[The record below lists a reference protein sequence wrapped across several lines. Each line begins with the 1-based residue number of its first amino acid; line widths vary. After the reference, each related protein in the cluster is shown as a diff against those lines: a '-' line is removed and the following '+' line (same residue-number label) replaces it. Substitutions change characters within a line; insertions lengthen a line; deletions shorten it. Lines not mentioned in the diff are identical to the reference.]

1 MIVFLLSSL
10 AVAQQIP
17 EPHSPAVAEATPQ
30 RRPEENSQKKKTNG
44 ANKQEA
50 SWKKR
55 FYARPAL
62 SGSSFTSTD
71 GTTTSALG
79 IGGEGGVRYWE
90 VGKPFPR
97 LRGRTRGTGQYVVA
111 TNATGMEAKLG
122 SFMGPWWKYLGLES
136 GLDVSWD
143 RYEWNGIQLDP
154 TMGYGIPFIA
164 NTGIEFISVYAG
176 FQPTF
181 LSTAERRVDWSE
193 TDEFGFGHQFS
204 TFAGVHLTIDDMSVG
219 LGYTRTVTAF
229 GVQQGYGL
237 SLNLRG

>member
-1 MIVFLLSSL
+1 MIVLLLSSL
-10 AVAQQIP
+10 AVANGLPDPSCTPAIEPLQQRKQ
-17 EPHSPAVAEATPQ
+17 ST
-30 RRPEENSQKKKTNG
+30 NGNQKKKN
-44 ANKQEA
+44 ASKQQQS

-55 FYARPAL
+55 FYARPML
-62 SGSSFTSTD
+62 SGSSFTSAD
-71 GTTTSALG
+71 GTTTSAIG

-97 LRGRTRGTGQYVVA
+97 LRGRTRGTLQYVVS
-111 TNATGMEAKLG
+111 TNANGMEAKLG

-143 RYEWNGIQLDP
+143 RYEWNGIQLEP

-181 LSTAERRVDWSE
+181 LSTPERRVVWSE

-219 LGYTRTVTAF
+219 VGYTRTVTAF